1 MGTRASSLRTKTKD
15 LMVDASAKNPLPLFP
30 LGGGRKRRMVQQV
43 YTGLQAMGRYEA
55 WYFLVV
61 CMFVLV
67 LLSILCIVFFGTT
80 SFVEVQGQ
88 VVSVSPYGR
97 SGKGTVVTIKYAGG
111 DGKVYTTQLLSTR
124 IAQGNQMVDIGDTI
138 MFFVN
143 PHTGKASP
151 FQSSVLNS
159 VGISIIVVTLV
170 LVLFMV
176 YKFFIIMKYPGLAAS
191 YPVLKA
197 FGG

>member
-1 MGTRASSLRTKTKD
+1 MRMKNKD
-15 LMVDASAKNPLPLFP
+15 VKDVMVDASTKNPLPLFP

-61 CMFVLV
+61 CIFVLMLLTV
-67 LLSILCIVFFGTT
+67 LSVVFFGTT

-97 SGKGTVVTIKYAGG
+97 SGKETVVTIKYAGR
-111 DGKVYTTQLLSTR
+111 DGNVYTTQLLSTR
-124 IAQGNQMVDIGDTI
+124 IAQGGQMVESGDRI

-159 VGISIIVVTLV
+159 VGISIIVFALV
-170 LVLFMV
+170 LTMFLI

>member
-1 MGTRASSLRTKTKD
+1 MGTRASSMRTKTKD
-15 LMVDASAKNPLPLFP
+15 LVEDASAKNPLPLFP

-97 SGKGTVVTIKYAGG
+97 SGKGTVVTMKYAGG
-111 DGKVYTTQLLSTR
+111 DGNMYTTQLLSRAGQT
-124 IAQGNQMVDIGDTI
+124 VDIGDRI

-143 PHTGKASP
+143 PHTGKESP

-159 VGISIIVVTLV
+159 VGISIIVVALV
-170 LVLFMV
+170 LVLFMI

>member
-1 MGTRASSLRTKTKD
+1 MGTRASSMRTKPKD
-15 LMVDASAKNPLPLFP
+15 LVVDASAKNLLPLFP

-67 LLSILCIVFFGTT
+67 LLSILCIMFFGTT
-80 SFVEVQGQ
+80 SYVEVQGQ
-88 VVSVSPYGR
+88 VVSVSPYGGSR
-97 SGKGTVVTIKYAGG
+97 KGTVVTMKYAGG
-111 DGKVYTTQLLSTR
+111 DGNRYTTQLLSRAGQT
-124 IAQGNQMVDIGDTI
+124 VDIGDRI

-159 VGISIIVVTLV
+159 VGISIIVVALV
-170 LVLFMV
+170 LVLFMI

>member
-1 MGTRASSLRTKTKD
+1 MGTRASSMRTKPKD
-15 LMVDASAKNPLPLFP
+15 LVEDTSAKNLLPLFP

-97 SGKGTVVTIKYAGG
+97 SGKGTVVTMKYAGG
-111 DGKVYTTQLLSTR
+111 DGNVYTTQLLSTKNSGR
-124 IAQGNQMVDIGDTI
+124 GQTVEVGDNI

-159 VGISIIVVTLV
+159 VGISIIVVALV
-170 LVLFMV
+170 LTLFMI

>member
-1 MGTRASSLRTKTKD
+1 MKNKD
-15 LMVDASAKNPLPLFP
+15 VKDVMVDASTKNPLPLFP

-61 CMFVLV
+61 CIFVLMLLTV
-67 LLSILCIVFFGTT
+67 LSVVFFGTT

-97 SGKGTVVTIKYAGG
+97 SGKETVVTIKYAGR
-111 DGKVYTTQLLSTR
+111 DGNVYTTQLLSTR
-124 IAQGNQMVDIGDTI
+124 IAQGGQMVESGDRI

-159 VGISIIVVTLV
+159 VGISIIVFALV
-170 LVLFMV
+170 LTMFLI